1 MDVVFLMIVTVN
13 TLQTI
18 KYIVADSDTR
28 TIHNGG
34 RLHPVSGCS
43 TAATNL
49 LWYLG
54 HQEHN
59 IHWKVTREQDGME
72 YTV

>member
-1 MDVVFLMIVTVN
+1 MEYTCIVNLSMMGTLTSFSFLVVFLMIVTVIS
-13 TLQTI
+13 LQTI
-18 KYIVADSDTR
+18 RYIVEDSDTR

-49 LWYLG
+49 L
-54 HQEHN
+54 
-59 IHWKVTREQDGME
+59 
-72 YTV
+72 